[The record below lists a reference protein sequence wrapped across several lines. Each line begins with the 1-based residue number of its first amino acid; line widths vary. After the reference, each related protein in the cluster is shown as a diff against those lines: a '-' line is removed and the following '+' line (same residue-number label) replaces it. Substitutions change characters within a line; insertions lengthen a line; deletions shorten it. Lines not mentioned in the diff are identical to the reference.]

1 MQHMTS
7 RATTLGDFIAELM
20 ERHHHS
26 NRSLAAAAGI
36 SEGAV
41 RNLLKYGVDARA
53 RDPEARTILQVATA
67 LGVNPLRL
75 YRLAGYLPPAT
86 ETHSVRASLVADV
99 FDELPR
105 EKQDAVLSVVEAMAT
120 TPTRKKDVQ
129 VAREDPA
136 NPLAGVDLANPGL
149 ARIMANDLIARYQI
163 QSPLEIERIEPDAVV
178 HGHKWSSLPQAT
190 QVRVK
195 ALIEHKLALDYDPTM
210 VDPKWRK

>member
-1 MQHMTS
+1 MTS

-20 ERHHHS
+20 AKHHYS
-26 NRSLAAAAGI
+26 NRSLAAEAGI

-41 RNLLKYGVDARA
+41 RNILRYGIDARA
-53 RDPEARTILQVATA
+53 KDPDARTLLQLATA

-75 YRLAGYLPPAT
+75 YRLAGYLPPST
-86 ETHSVRASLVADV
+86 DTHSVRAAFVADI
-99 FDELPR
+99 FDELSPD
-105 EKQDAVLSVVEAMAT
+105 KQDAVLGVVEAMAR
-120 TPTRKKDVQ
+120 TPRKKDVEEM
-129 VAREDPA
+129 RDDSR

-149 ARIMANDLIARYQI
+149 ARIMANDLIAHYQI
-163 QSPLEIERIEPDAVV
+163 QSPHEIERIEPDAVV

>member
-1 MQHMTS
+1 MTS

-20 ERHHHS
+20 AKHHYS
-26 NRSLAAAAGI
+26 NRSLAAEAGI

-41 RNLLKYGVDARA
+41 RNILRYGIDARA
-53 RDPEARTILQVATA
+53 KDPDARTLLQLATA

-75 YRLAGYLPPAT
+75 YRLAGYLPPST
-86 ETHSVRASLVADV
+86 DTHSVRAAFVADI
-99 FDELPR
+99 FDELAPD
-105 EKQDAVLSVVEAMAT
+105 KQDAVLGVVEAMAR
-120 TPTRKKDVQ
+120 TPRKKDVEEM
-129 VAREDPA
+129 RDDSR

-149 ARIMANDLIARYQI
+149 ARIMANDLIAHYQI
-163 QSPLEIERIEPDAVV
+163 QSPHEIERIEPDAVV